1 VRVVFSGDAADFG
14 DAILFSL
21 GGAIYLSSR
30 RGIVVLGSADGH
42 VVGGVHPAGPA
53 RLVLVLRAD
62 AQLHD
67 EILGILITTW
77 STLAGSDDHE
87 LSDRE
92 EAARLLRDAAQL
104 HEIAAAACALP
115 LPARRAA

>member
-1 VRVVFSGDAADFG
+1 VRVVFSGDAAAFG

-21 GGAIYLSSR
+21 RGAIYVSSR
-30 RGIVVLGSADGH
+30 RGIVVLGRADGH
-42 VVGGVHPAGPA
+42 VVASIPLGP
-53 RLVLVLRAD
+53 RVSFFVLRAD

-77 STLAGSDDHE
+77 STLAGIDDHE

-104 HEIAAAACALP
+104 HEIERGFAW
-115 LPARRAA
+115 RV